1 MTKRTKN
8 ILLGIIIFLIVV
20 NIGSIIMK
28 KLSDN
33 PNDGNLAGRISDSL
47 TSVKINGTAIPAYG
61 LKNMVY
67 IAAEDLQMFNFSI
80 DRDDEEKTYK
90 ITNNIGDYT
99 VDQSYAA
106 KLSHIE
112 SKTGAVHQKCKIYL
126 NQREISG
133 YRAGEYMLIPVN
145 ALENIGT
152 VMKSDTSNVLEC
164 TLVST
169 SSGSTGSGTMQD
181 ISITP
186 PTVAPGQQTLT
197 VQETTG
203 KVIVLDPGHGL
214 SSGSMSDDE
223 KSAAGWIY
231 NDSKGEWGEW
241 RHWKSGDNKNDCNG
255 SGCSGRVP
263 DGGSCWYSIGNGDR
277 DVEPD
282 INLQNCLAAK
292 KYLEQM
298 GYTVRLTRSTNEEN
312 PSITERLKSCYP
324 NKNTSAAPD
333 VLAYVCIHSNAGG
346 GNGSAYIQL
355 SGAYDQAG
363 IPSNYADAGNA
374 LGKGINDKITSQT
387 SLSAYSGGS
396 IDMPELIAFCKSP
409 VVCAYLEIGFFDN
422 SSDLSILQSESDA
435 IGKAIAEG
443 ISEYFG

>member
-1 MTKRTKN
+1 MTKRTRN

-20 NIGSIIMK
+20 NVGSIIINK
-28 KLSDN
+28 ISDN
-33 PNDGNLAGRISDSL
+33 SNDGNLAGRISESL
-47 TSVKINGTAIPAYG
+47 TSVKINGTSIPAYG

-67 IAAEDLQMFNFSI
+67 IAAEDLQMFNFAI
-80 DRDDEEKTYK
+80 EQDDEDKTYK

-99 VDQSYAA
+99 VNQSYAS
-106 KLSHIE
+106 KLSQIE
-112 SKTGAVHQKCKIYL
+112 SKTGAVHQKYKIYL
-126 NQREISG
+126 NQHEISG
-133 YRAGEYMLIPVN
+133 YRAGEYMLIPIN

-164 TLVST
+164 TLVGISSNGT
-169 SSGSTGSGTMQD
+169 SSGKMED

-186 PTVAPGQQTLT
+186 PTVAPGQQTLSS
-197 VQETTG
+197 EGSG
-203 KVIVLDPGHGL
+203 KVIVLDPGHGV
-214 SSGSMSDDE
+214 SSSSMSDDE
-223 KSAAGWIY
+223 KIAAGWIY
-231 NDSKGEWGEW
+231 NDSKGQWGEW
-241 RHWKSGDNKNDCNG
+241 RHWKSGDNKTDCNG

-263 DGGSCWYSIGNGDR
+263 DGGACWYPIGNGDR
-277 DVEPD
+277 DTEPD

-298 GYTVRLTRSTNEEN
+298 GYTVRLTRATNNEN
-312 PSITERLKSCYP
+312 PSITERLKNCYP

-333 VLAYVCIHSNAGG
+333 ALAYVCIHSNAGG

-355 SGAYDQAG
+355 SGTYDQSG

-374 LGKGINDKITSQT
+374 LGKSINDKITSST

-422 SSDLSILQSESDA
+422 STDLNILQSESDS